1 MYPQTVAAY
10 TRVLKEAK
18 ETFLR
23 KTGNYGASW
32 LVFRLSSLT
41 DQIFIKA
48 RRIRRL
54 EEMTDRPAVPEGPHE
69 EYQGILNYAVMALMR
84 LWQPTAL
91 PAPAWDNPASCAGL
105 PPATL
110 SALYDQVAERLRALM
125 ERKNHDYGEAWRGMR
140 LSSITDH
147 ILVRVFRLKHL
158 EDHPEQSDEIDRAEI
173 YADIAN
179 YAVFALIRLAEEGP
193 TTTCQPGEDVL

>member
-1 MYPQTVAAY
+1 MYHKTTQAY
-10 TRVLKEAK
+10 AQALKEAK

-23 KTGNYGASW
+23 KTGDYGASW
-32 LVFRLSSLT
+32 LVFRLPSLT

-54 EEMTDRPAVPEGPHE
+54 EEMTDRPAVPEGPRE
-69 EYQGILNYAVMALMR
+69 EYQGILNYAVMALIR
-84 LWQPTAL
+84 LWYPEAL
-91 PAPAWDNPASCAGL
+91 PELAWDNPSSFAGL
-105 PPATL
+105 APETL
-110 SALYDQVAERLRALM
+110 SALYDRVAERLRALM

-140 LSSITDH
+140 LSSITDQ

-158 EDHPEQSDEIDRAEI
+158 EDHPDQSGEVDRAEI

-179 YAVFALIRLAEEGP
+179 YAVFGLIRLAEESP
-193 TTTCQPGEDVL
+193 H